1 MPAGWSGGTAIRRM
15 SAEKPIIIL
24 RVSTAERSLRV
35 MATKTGNTAV
45 VSVMLRPDSRNKY
58 DPNNLILY
66 RTSLALYRNLKNQ
79 GVFNDEEYC
88 HIRTILTKKYGLSS
102 DSIFAECA

>member
-1 MPAGWSGGTAIRRM
+1 MAMPT
-15 SAEKPIIIL
+15 E
-24 RVSTAERSLRV
+24 
-35 MATKTGNTAV
+35 NTAAGPATV
-45 VSVMLRPDSRNKY
+45 RTDSRDQY
-58 DPNNLILY
+58 APGNLILY

-88 HIRTILTKKYGLSS
+88 KIRTILTKKYGLSS

>member
-1 MPAGWSGGTAIRRM
+1 MEMQAA
-15 SAEKPIIIL
+15 
-24 RVSTAERSLRV
+24 
-35 MATKTGNTAV
+35 NTAAGNATV
-45 VSVMLRPDSRNKY
+45 RPDGQDKY
-58 DPNNLILY
+58 APGNLILY

-79 GVFNDEEYC
+79 GVFNEDEYC

>member
-1 MPAGWSGGTAIRRM
+1 
-15 SAEKPIIIL
+15 
-24 RVSTAERSLRV
+24 
-35 MATKTGNTAV
+35 MATPTGNTAAGPAT
-45 VSVMLRPDSRNKY
+45 LRPDSRDQY
-58 DPNNLILY
+58 APSNLILY

-79 GVFNDEEYC
+79 GIFNDEEYC

>member
-1 MPAGWSGGTAIRRM
+1 MEMRI
-15 SAEKPIIIL
+15 
-24 RVSTAERSLRV
+24 V
-35 MATKTGNTAV
+35 NTAAGNATV
-45 VSVMLRPDSRNKY
+45 RPDSQDKY
-58 DPNNLILY
+58 APGNLILY

-102 DSIFAECA
+102 DSIFAESA